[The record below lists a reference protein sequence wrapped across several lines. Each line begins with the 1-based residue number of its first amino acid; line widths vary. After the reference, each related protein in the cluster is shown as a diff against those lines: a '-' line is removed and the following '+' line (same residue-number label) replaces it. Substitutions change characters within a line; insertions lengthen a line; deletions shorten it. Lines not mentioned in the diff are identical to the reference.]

1 MKSANI
7 GLAGFGTVGAGV
19 VEGLTTHAELMAS
32 RIGIRPV
39 LRTIADLDIE
49 TDRGVAVDAD
59 ILTTDAFGL
68 IDDPEIDIIV
78 ELIGGTGIARE
89 LVCRA
94 LRAGKS
100 VVTANKALLA
110 EHGDEIFSLVNETG
124 SNLYFGASVGGGIPI
139 IRALQESFVANQF
152 NGLRG
157 ILNGTCNY
165 ILTRMETENLPFD
178 VALQEAQ
185 AAGFA
190 EADPTLDIDGFDTA
204 HKAAI
209 LARLAYGISVPME
222 TICVEGIRGLAAE
235 DIAYASDLGYRIKLL
250 AILANHDEEVEVR
263 IHPALVPKHHMLA
276 SVNGAFNAVMVDGD
290 FLGSGMLYGQGA
302 GQKPT
307 ASTILGDIGDAM
319 RDCASGMQRALPTPS
334 SDAPPLRTLGNIVTR
349 YYLRVNVLDKPGTLS
364 RVSSILG
371 DHGISIDSVMQKTEE
386 HQGEHV
392 PVVIVTHGAQESN
405 VTHAVRLID
414 EADIVGAP
422 TVRLRIEP

>member
-19 VEGLTTHAELMAS
+19 VDGLTTHAELMAS

-139 IRALQESFVANQF
+139 IRTLQESFVANQF

-334 SDAPPLRTLGNIVTR
+334 SDAPPLRTLGDIVTR

-371 DHGISIDSVMQKTEE
+371 EHGISIDSVMQKTEQ
-386 HQGEHV
+386 HRGEHV
-392 PVVIVTHGAQESN
+392 PVVIVTHEAQESN